1 MLQKC
6 QLFLGCLKFLIFSLG
21 GGGESTPPPGCHGT
35 KCKKKKRT
43 GDRVK
48 VHIQE
53 EIKTG

>member
-1 MLQKC
+1 MRV
-6 QLFLGCLKFLIFSLG
+6 
-21 GGGESTPPPGCHGT
+21 PPPPIPGCHGT